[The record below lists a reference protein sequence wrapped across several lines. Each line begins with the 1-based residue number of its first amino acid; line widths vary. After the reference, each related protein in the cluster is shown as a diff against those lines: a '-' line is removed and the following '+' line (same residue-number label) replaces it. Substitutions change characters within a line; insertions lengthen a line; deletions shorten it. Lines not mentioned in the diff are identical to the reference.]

1 MKKKWR
7 RLKKNLTSKIFDLSP
22 TSLRDFILRNKV
34 CLDYFPPP
42 NLKFKLAETKSE
54 MEQAY
59 QLLYQAYVASGS
71 MKPNST
77 GLRATAY
84 HALPS
89 TSMLIA
95 TVDDVVVATVSIFRL
110 TAFGLP
116 ISKIYDVNSFT
127 KKGRRIA
134 EISSL
139 CVCDTYKNDHRT
151 LLFGLL
157 KFLYEYS
164 VSFFGIDIKLIV
176 IKPFRRH
183 FYESMLNF
191 EILENR
197 IVHNY
202 EFSNGATVMAE
213 YLDLSQAPEK
223 YKQIYNS
230 YPDEK
235 NLYKYFIET
244 KIDNFHFP
252 DRTYYSISDP
262 KLTPEL
268 LHYFFVEKTNTLQN
282 LTQEEL
288 TIIKS
293 QYKESEY
300 QNIFAG
306 FTNNVLT
313 LNFFRTEG
321 RFEVKS
327 TGQFLSRDL
336 LPFQMVQVFDVSR
349 NGIKVYSVNKLNP
362 NRSQKICV
370 SLGPEIYSTLTIEP
384 QWSNGLGYYG
394 FKIAQ
399 SDPFWENFID
409 HMEENSPGRRKIA

>member
-7 RLKKNLTSKIFDLSP
+7 RFKKNLTSSFFDLSP
-22 TSLRDFILRNKV
+22 KSLRDFILRNKV
-34 CLDYFPPP
+34 FLDYSPPP
-42 NLKFKLAETKSE
+42 NLKYKLAETKSE

-59 QLLYQAYVASGS
+59 RLLYQAYVASGS

-77 GLRATAY
+77 GLRATPY

-95 TVDDVVVATVSIFRL
+95 TIDGVVVATVSIFRL
-110 TAFGLP
+110 SAFGLP
-116 ISKIYDVNSFT
+116 ISKIYDINSFF
-127 KKGRRIA
+127 KKGRRVA

-139 CVCDTYKNDHRT
+139 CVSDIYKNDHRT

-164 VSFFGIDIKLIV
+164 VSFFGIDVKLIV

-183 FYESMLNF
+183 FYESMLSF
-191 EILENR
+191 EILEDR

-213 YLDLSQAPEK
+213 YLDLTQAPEK
-223 YKQIYNS
+223 YKKIYNS

-235 NLYKYFIET
+235 NLFKYFTET
-244 KIDNFHFP
+244 KIDNFCFP

-282 LTQEEL
+282 LSQEDFA
-288 TIIKS
+288 IVKS

-300 QNIFAG
+300 QRIFSEFSNNI
-306 FTNNVLT
+306 LT
-313 LNFFRTEG
+313 LKFYRTEG

-327 TGQFLSRDL
+327 AGQFLHTNPEAL
-336 LPFQMVQVFDVSR
+336 QMVQVFDVSR
-349 NGIKVYSVNKLNP
+349 HGIKVFSVDKLNP
-362 NRSQKICV
+362 NKFQKICV
-370 SLGPEIYSTLTIEP
+370 SLGPKIRSTLTIEL
-384 QWSNGLGYYG
+384 QWTNGLGYYG
-394 FKIAQ
+394 FKITQ
-399 SDPFWENFID
+399 SDLMWETFIT
-409 HMEENSPGRRKIA
+409 HMEENSPGRKKTA